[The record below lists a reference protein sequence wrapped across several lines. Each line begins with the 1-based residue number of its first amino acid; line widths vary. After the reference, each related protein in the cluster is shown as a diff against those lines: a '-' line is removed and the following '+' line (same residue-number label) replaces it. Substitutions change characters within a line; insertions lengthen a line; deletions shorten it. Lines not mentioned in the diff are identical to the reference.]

1 VVQCRPQNQLSVGFY
16 NPWENQTDEAA
27 CIRCPPNSYTLFKQA
42 TSINQ
47 CVCSAHYFDSTQ
59 LTFMDGEIVQQLKA
73 PMTMPEVRSDCEFH
87 LYCSPSGSGPYTA
100 RHLAEELQRRFL
112 PTLRWTEDPT
122 KLPASEHMVITLNQ
136 ETWTR
141 EDASETLAHEVSEAM
156 RHGVHRLLVHEVPGA
171 RLGDNEKRNACAF
184 DEVIADT
191 PYHLYKSGLYNEIA
205 QNLGGDEW
213 RDAGLAKTAKVLTWG
228 SGTRQQWVCKV
239 AERRTDR
246 TSLDESSCAEAS
258 SKGVMPLSGFK
269 FRPTFLMNKLGLT
282 PLTTSRTSQ
291 GMSSRF
297 SGRTS
302 IGGRTMRSSVG
313 HNKPAA
319 PRNPHQLL
327 TKGHSFSHKS
337 TPTPLAHPHR
347 QLTKGHSYSH
357 KSTKGCLS
365 SALAQTAPSLSGV
378 VV

>member
-1 VVQCRPQNQLSVGFY
+1 MLARLSLMK
-16 NPWENQTDEAA
+16 WAR
-27 CIRCPPNSYTLFKQA
+27 RCVTA
-42 TSINQ
+42 SIG
-47 CVCSAHYFDSTQ
+47 CS
-59 LTFMDGEIVQQLKA
+59 
-73 PMTMPEVRSDCEFH
+73 C
-87 LYCSPSGSGPYTA
+87 
-100 RHLAEELQRRFL
+100 
-112 PTLRWTEDPT
+112 
-122 KLPASEHMVITLNQ
+122 
-136 ETWTR
+136 TR
-141 EDASETLAHEVSEAM
+141 C
-156 RHGVHRLLVHEVPGA
+156 

-205 QNLGGDEW
+205 QNLAGDEW
-213 RDAGLAKTAKVLTWG
+213 RDAGLVKTAKVLTWG

-246 TSLDESSCAEAS
+246 TSLDESLFPES
-258 SKGVMPLSGFK
+258 STKGVMPLPGFK
-269 FRPTFLMNKLGLT
+269 FRPFLMNKLGVT

-291 GMSSRF
+291 VLTSRL

-302 IGGRTMRSSVG
+302 FGGNTMRSSVG
-313 HNKPAA
+313 GNKPAA
-319 PRNPHQLL
+319 ARNPHQFLA
-327 TKGHSFSHKS
+327 KGHSFLHKS

-365 SALAQTAPSLSGV
+365 SALAQAAPRLSGV